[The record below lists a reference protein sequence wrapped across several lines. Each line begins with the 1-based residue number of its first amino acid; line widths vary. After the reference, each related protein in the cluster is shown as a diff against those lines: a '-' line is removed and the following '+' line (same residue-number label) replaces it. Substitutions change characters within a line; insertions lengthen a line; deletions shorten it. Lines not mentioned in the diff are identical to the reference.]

1 MNTKQKTILLVED
14 NPDDAELTLAS
25 FAQAKLTN
33 NVDVV
38 RDGASA
44 LNYLLGEGEFAHRAN
59 ADLPIVVLL
68 DLGLPKI
75 GGFEVL
81 RVIRSTPKLKR
92 LPVVI
97 LTSSDEETDRLQ
109 SYDLGANSFVRKPI
123 DFCNFTEAI
132 SQLGIYWSM
141 INQPCS

>member
-1 MNTKQKTILLVED
+1 MMIKQHTILLVED
-14 NPDDAELTLAS
+14 NPDDAELTLAG
-25 FAQAKLTN
+25 FAMAKLSN
-33 NVDVV
+33 PVDVV

-44 LNYLLGEGEFAHRAN
+44 LNYLNGTAEFAHRAN
-59 ADLPIVVLL
+59 TELPIVVLL

-81 RVIRSTPKLKR
+81 RTIRSTPKLKR

-123 DFCNFTEAI
+123 DFGSFAKAVA
-132 SQLGIYWSM
+132 QLGVYWTL
-141 INQPCS
+141 INQPCR